1 MPLEFPE
8 NVNNIDPTNVNPPS
22 FSLNKWRPEQTYQRT
37 IYLPVIR
44 SGAQPGPAAL
54 RNVFDFTQPA
64 EFAGQ
69 RAITAVPTQALFL
82 MNSPDMKQHAE
93 NLAHHIADTS
103 KAQQPRL
110 AYLWMLT
117 LNRPITDD
125 EEHKATQFLES
136 SGVHGWVELSHALL
150 ASNEFLMRL

>member
-1 MPLEFPE
+1 
-8 NVNNIDPTNVNPPS
+8 
-22 FSLNKWRPEQTYQRT
+22 
-37 IYLPVIR
+37 
-44 SGAQPGPAAL
+44 
-54 RNVFDFTQPA
+54 
-64 EFAGQ
+64 
-69 RAITAVPTQALFL
+69 